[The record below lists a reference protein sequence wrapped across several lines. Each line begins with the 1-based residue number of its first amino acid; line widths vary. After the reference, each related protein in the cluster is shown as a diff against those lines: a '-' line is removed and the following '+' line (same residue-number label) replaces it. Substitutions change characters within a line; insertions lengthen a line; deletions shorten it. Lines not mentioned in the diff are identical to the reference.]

1 MGSSF
6 QAFEIARHYY
16 YYKNMKLV
24 ALTTLALVCL
34 ASAAP
39 QQRSAVQQKALGV
52 AQQGVNKGTALLQR
66 LVRQYNIKG
75 ANGQPLN
82 VRAKLAEGKAA
93 AQAEFNSAEV
103 QQQVAD
109 SKAQGEAYQQQA
121 EAQLQQLQQ
130 QFGNKNLNQI
140 IDQVVAKAA
149 QQSSNIQNS
158 DAQAAVLSAL
168 QAVRRE
174 AKKAVRNESNLNG
187 KTINQLKTAGQNA
200 AKTFA
205 RQNNLPSNE
214 QQALRQANQQLN
226 QARSRIQQARLP

>member
-39 QQRSAVQQKALGV
+39 QQRSQVQQKALNV
-52 AQQGVNKGTALLQR
+52 AQAGVNKGTALLQQ

-82 VRAKLAEGKAA
+82 VMAKLNEGKAA
-93 AQAEFNSAEV
+93 AEAEFNSPEA
-103 QQQVAD
+103 QRQIAN
-109 SKAQGEAYQQQA
+109 SKAQGEAYKQQA
-121 EAQLQQLQQ
+121 EDAASDLQQ

-140 IDQVVAKAA
+140 IDLVVAKAN
-149 QQSSNIQNS
+149 QQNTVQNA
-158 DAQAAVLSAL
+158 DAQAAIQSAL
-168 QAVRRE
+168 QALRRE
-174 AKKAVRNESNLNG
+174 AKTAVRGSQLNG
-187 KTINQLKTAGQNA
+187 KTMNQLKNQGQNA
-200 AKTFA
+200 ARTFA
-205 RQNNLPSNE
+205 RQNNLPANE
-214 QQALRQANQQLN
+214 QAALRQASQQLN
-226 QARSRIQQARLP
+226 VARSKIQQAR